1 LDRKPHESALREAAG
16 VSLTHEIPQAGA
28 IARQS
33 PKPFA
38 LRAKIAW
45 TRRLIVLGVLILW
58 EMGTRLAGNSELI
71 APPSA
76 IVRAL
81 FTEILPDAQIR
92 GAIGLTLFEVMSA
105 YVLAVVGG
113 LVLGLSIGSTNL
125 SRRSLFPIVLLLYAI
140 PQVVLLPLFTLGFGI
155 GPAAKIAFGFSHGV
169 FPVLVNVVAGMRNV
183 DPLYLKAARSMGA
196 RTPDII
202 RNVTFPHMVG
212 SFFTGLRLAMTMTLL
227 GVILAELYVSTTGVG
242 YFTKLFAET
251 FDPAPLFA
259 LIGTLAVMAIGL
271 NEIVRAVERRFAG
284 WKSLISESV

>member
-1 LDRKPHESALREAAG
+1 
-16 VSLTHEIPQAGA
+16 
-28 IARQS
+28 
-33 PKPFA
+33 
-38 LRAKIAW
+38 
-45 TRRLIVLGVLILW
+45 
-58 EMGTRLAGNSELI
+58 
-71 APPSA
+71 
-76 IVRAL
+76 
-81 FTEILPDAQIR
+81 LPDAQIR
-92 GAIGLTLFEVMSA
+92 SAIALTLFEVVSA
-105 YVLAVVGG
+105 YVLAVLGG
-113 LVLGLSIGSTNL
+113 LAMGLAIGSTNL

-183 DPLYLKAARSMGA
+183 NPLYLRAARSMGA

-202 RNVTFPHMVG
+202 RNVTFPHMVA

-259 LIGTLAVMAIGL
+259 LIGTLAIMAIGL
-271 NEIVRAVERRFAG
+271 NEIVRAIERRFTG
-284 WKSLISESV
+284 WKS